1 MREVCAVC
9 GRPRPGPWTAPQEA
23 SAIAAVRIS
32 GWHGVRARATR
43 AATGGGAGGGAGGGG
58 EPPAMSAAMV
68 APWYWLRDE
77 TGAAREC
84 MVAHRAAAS
93 QARVLP
99 TRSELTLATLA
110 RLSRLG
116 APLPPLPLPPAM
128 PPEAGPEAAGLE
140 RGVRKG
146 SLDPAWCE
154 ARCEP
159 ARSLEAVGVGVGV
172 GEAPCEV
179 GSAEARRGSA
189 LGCACFVVL
198 TAAAAGLLEPVLLAR
213 VGEAPAET
221 AVEIEKALEM
231 ANSRSRVPSSPRRS
245 RRASLTSKCDVRSER
260 GLILR
265 L

>member
-1 MREVCAVC
+1 MVCAVW

-32 GWHGVRARATR
+32 GWHGVRARAAP
-43 AATGGGAGGGAGGGG
+43 AATGGGAGDGAGGGG
-58 EPPAMSAAMV
+58 EPPEMSAAMV

-77 TGAAREC
+77 AGAARRC
-84 MVAHRAAAS
+84 MVAERAEAS
-93 QARVLP
+93 HARVLP

-110 RLSRLG
+110 RLALLG
-116 APLPPLPLPPAM
+116 APLPLPLPPAM

-146 SLDPAWCE
+146 SLAPPRCE
-154 ARCEP
+154 VRCEP
-159 ARSLEAVGVGVGV
+159 ARSLEAAGVGVGV
-172 GEAPCEV
+172 GEASCEV
-179 GSAEARRGSA
+179 ESAEVRRGSA
-189 LGCACFVVL
+189 PGCACFVVL
-198 TAAAAGLLEPVLLAR
+198 TSAAAVGLLEPVLL
-213 VGEAPAET
+213 VGEVLPET
-221 AVEIEKALEM
+221 TVEIEKALEM

-260 GLILR
+260 GLVLR